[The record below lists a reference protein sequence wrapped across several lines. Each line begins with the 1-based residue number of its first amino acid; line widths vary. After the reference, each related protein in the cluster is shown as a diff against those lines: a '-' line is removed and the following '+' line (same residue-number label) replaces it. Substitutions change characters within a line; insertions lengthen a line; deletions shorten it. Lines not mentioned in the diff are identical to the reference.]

1 MATTPKKSAAK
12 TVAASNE
19 ASFVKEL
26 ADILDQAGLVELEY
40 ETETVTI
47 RLSRVTAAA
56 PVAAAPVAAAPV
68 AAAPVAAALVAAAPA
83 AIAEPVAE
91 SLASPAD
98 HPGAVKSPMVG
109 TVYTA
114 PEPDAP
120 AFITEGATVTAGQ
133 TLFIVEAM
141 KVMNPITA
149 PKAGSVVK
157 IFVQN
162 AQPIEFGEA
171 LVIVE

>member
-1 MATTPKKSAAK
+1 MATTPKKSAEK
-12 TVAASNE
+12 TAAASNE
-19 ASFVKEL
+19 ASFLKEL
-26 ADILDQAGLVELEY
+26 ADILDQTGLAELEY
-40 ETETVTI
+40 ETEAVAI
-47 RLSRVTAAA
+47 RLSRVTTAAPVTAAA
-56 PVAAAPVAAAPV
+56 PVA
-68 AAAPVAAALVAAAPA
+68 AAAPA

-91 SLASPAD
+91 LPANPAD

-120 AFITEGATVTAGQ
+120 ALITEGSTVTTGQ

-149 PKAGSVVK
+149 PKAGTVVK

>member
-12 TVAASNE
+12 TAATSNE

-26 ADILDQAGLVELEY
+26 ADILDQAGLAELEY
-40 ETETVTI
+40 ETEAVAI

-68 AAAPVAAALVAAAPA
+68 ATAAPA
-83 AIAEPVAE
+83 AITEPVAE
-91 SLASPAD
+91 IPANPVD

-149 PKAGSVVK
+149 PKAGTVVK

>member
-12 TVAASNE
+12 TAAASNE

-26 ADILDQAGLVELEY
+26 ANILDQAGLVELEY
-40 ETETVTI
+40 ETEAVAI
-47 RLSRVTAAA
+47 RLSRVTSTEPVAAAPPVAAAA
-56 PVAAAPVAAAPV
+56 PVAVAV
-68 AAAPVAAALVAAAPA
+68 S
-83 AIAEPVAE
+83 EPVAE
-91 SLASPAD
+91 LSANPAD

-149 PKAGSVVK
+149 PKAGTVVK

>member
-1 MATTPKKSAAK
+1 MATASKKPSAKKAILDDEAK
-12 TVAASNE
+12 L
-19 ASFVKEL
+19 VKDL
-26 ADILDQAGLVELEY
+26 ADILDKTGLVELEY
-40 ETETVTI
+40 KTETLAI
-47 RLSRVTAAA
+47 RLSRLSGSAPVSALQ
-56 PVAAAPVAAAPV
+56 PVAAAVAAS
-68 AAAPVAAALVAAAPA
+68 APA
-83 AIAEPVAE
+83 IASDQA
-91 SLASPAD
+91 ADAAGNPAD

-120 AFITEGATVTAGQ
+120 AFISEGSSVSQGQ
-133 TLFIVEAM
+133 TILIVEAM

-149 PKAGSVVK
+149 PKTGTVLK

-162 AQPIEFGEA
+162 AQPVEFGEA

>member
-12 TVAASNE
+12 TAAASNE

-26 ADILDQAGLVELEY
+26 ADILDQAGLAELEY
-40 ETETVTI
+40 ETEAVAI
-47 RLSRVTAAA
+47 RLSRVTTAAPVTAAA
-56 PVAAAPVAAAPV
+56 PVA
-68 AAAPVAAALVAAAPA
+68 AAAPA

-91 SLASPAD
+91 LPANPAD
-98 HPGAVKSPMVG
+98 HPGTVKSPMVG

-120 AFITEGATVTAGQ
+120 AFITEGTTVTTGQ

-149 PKAGSVVK
+149 PKAGTVVK

-171 LVIVE
+171 LVIIE

>member
-12 TVAASNE
+12 TAAASNG

-26 ADILDQAGLVELEY
+26 ADILDQAGLAELEY
-40 ETETVTI
+40 ETEAVAI
-47 RLSRVTAAA
+47 RLSRVTTAAPVTAAA
-56 PVAAAPVAAAPV
+56 PVA
-68 AAAPVAAALVAAAPA
+68 AAAPA

-91 SLASPAD
+91 LPANPAD

-120 AFITEGATVTAGQ
+120 AFITEGATVTTGQ

-149 PKAGSVVK
+149 PKAGTVVK

>member
-12 TVAASNE
+12 TVVASTE

-26 ADILDQAGLVELEY
+26 ADILDQAGLAELEY
-40 ETETVTI
+40 ETDAVAI
-47 RLSRVTAAA
+47 RLSRVTTTAPVAAAPVTAA
-56 PVAAAPVAAAPV
+56 PVAAAPI
-68 AAAPVAAALVAAAPA
+68 
-83 AIAEPVAE
+83 AIAEPA
-91 SLASPAD
+91 LDLPANPAD

-149 PKAGSVVK
+149 PKAGTVVK

>member
-12 TVAASNE
+12 TAAASNE

-26 ADILDQAGLVELEY
+26 ADILDQTGLAELEY
-40 ETETVTI
+40 ETDAVAI

-56 PVAAAPVAAAPV
+56 PVAAAAPVVTAPVDAAAPV
-68 AAAPVAAALVAAAPA
+68 A
-83 AIAEPVAE
+83 IAEALMELPAN
-91 SLASPAD
+91 PAD

-120 AFITEGATVTAGQ
+120 AFVSEGATVTAGQ

-141 KVMNPITA
+141 KVMNPIIA
-149 PKAGSVVK
+149 PKAGTVVK

-162 AQPIEFGEA
+162 AQPIEFDEA

>member
-12 TVAASNE
+12 TAAASNE

-40 ETETVTI
+40 ETEAVAI

-68 AAAPVAAALVAAAPA
+68 AAAPA

-91 SLASPAD
+91 LPANPAN

-149 PKAGSVVK
+149 PKAGTVVK

>member
-12 TVAASNE
+12 TVVASTE

-26 ADILDQAGLVELEY
+26 ADILDQAGLAELEY
-40 ETETVTI
+40 ETDAVAI
-47 RLSRVTAAA
+47 RLSRVNTTA
-56 PVAAAPVAAAPV
+56 PVAAAPVAAAPI
-68 AAAPVAAALVAAAPA
+68 
-83 AIAEPVAE
+83 AIAEPA
-91 SLASPAD
+91 LDLPANPAD

-120 AFITEGATVTAGQ
+120 AFITEGAAVTAGQ

-149 PKAGSVVK
+149 PKAGTVVK

>member
-12 TVAASNE
+12 TGAASNE
-19 ASFVKEL
+19 ANFVKEL
-26 ADILDQAGLVELEY
+26 ADILDQAGLAELEY
-40 ETETVTI
+40 ETEAVAI
-47 RLSRVTAAA
+47 RLSRVTTSA
-56 PVAAAPVAAAPV
+56 PVAAAPVA
-68 AAAPVAAALVAAAPA
+68 AAAPA

-91 SLASPAD
+91 LPANPAD

-149 PKAGSVVK
+149 PKAGTVLK

>member
-12 TVAASNE
+12 TAAASTE

-26 ADILDQAGLVELEY
+26 ADILDQAGLAELEY
-40 ETETVTI
+40 ETDAVAI
-47 RLSRVTAAA
+47 RLSRVTTTA
-56 PVAAAPVAAAPV
+56 PVAAAPVAAAPI
-68 AAAPVAAALVAAAPA
+68 
-83 AIAEPVAE
+83 AIAEPA
-91 SLASPAD
+91 LDLPANPAD

-120 AFITEGATVTAGQ
+120 AFITEGAAVTAGQ

-149 PKAGSVVK
+149 PKAGTVVK

>member
-12 TVAASNE
+12 TAAASNE

-26 ADILDQAGLVELEY
+26 ADILDQTGLAELEY
-40 ETETVTI
+40 ETDAVAI

-56 PVAAAPVAAAPV
+56 PVAAAAPVVTAPVDAAAPV
-68 AAAPVAAALVAAAPA
+68 A
-83 AIAEPVAE
+83 IAEALMELPAN
-91 SLASPAD
+91 PAD

-120 AFITEGATVTAGQ
+120 AFITEGATVAAGQ

-149 PKAGSVVK
+149 PKAGTVVK

>member
-12 TVAASNE
+12 TAAASNE

-40 ETETVTI
+40 ETEAVAI

-56 PVAAAPVAAAPV
+56 PVAAASVAAAP
-68 AAAPVAAALVAAAPA
+68 VAAAPA

-91 SLASPAD
+91 LLANPAD

-149 PKAGSVVK
+149 PKAGTVVK

>member
-12 TVAASNE
+12 TAAASNE

-26 ADILDQAGLVELEY
+26 ANILDQAGLVELEY
-40 ETETVTI
+40 ETEAVAI

-56 PVAAAPVAAAPV
+56 PVAAAPVAAVPFAT
-68 AAAPVAAALVAAAPA
+68 APA
-83 AIAEPVAE
+83 AIAEPMAE
-91 SLASPAD
+91 LSANPAD

-149 PKAGSVVK
+149 PKAGTVVK

>member
-1 MATTPKKSAAK
+1 MATTPKKTAAK

-26 ADILDQAGLVELEY
+26 ADILDQAGLAELEY
-40 ETETVTI
+40 ETEAVAV
-47 RLSRVTAAA
+47 RLSRVTTAVPVAAAA
-56 PVAAAPVAAAPV
+56 PVATAPVAAA
-68 AAAPVAAALVAAAPA
+68 APV
-83 AIAEPVAE
+83 AIAEPAAE
-91 SLASPAD
+91 LPANPAD
-98 HPGAVKSPMVG
+98 HPGTVKSPMVG

-149 PKAGSVVK
+149 PKAGTVVK

-171 LVIVE
+171 LVIIE

>member
-12 TVAASNE
+12 TVVASTE

-26 ADILDQAGLVELEY
+26 ADILDQAGLAELEY
-40 ETETVTI
+40 ETDAVAI
-47 RLSRVTAAA
+47 RLSRVTTTT

-68 AAAPVAAALVAAAPA
+68 AAAPI
-83 AIAEPVAE
+83 AIAEPA
-91 SLASPAD
+91 LDLPANPAD

-120 AFITEGATVTAGQ
+120 AFITEGAAVTAGQ

-149 PKAGSVVK
+149 PKAGTVVK

>member
-12 TVAASNE
+12 TVVASTE

-26 ADILDQAGLVELEY
+26 ADILDQAGLAELEY
-40 ETETVTI
+40 ETDAVAI
-47 RLSRVTAAA
+47 RLSRVTTTA

-68 AAAPVAAALVAAAPA
+68 AAAPIV
-83 AIAEPVAE
+83 IAEPA
-91 SLASPAD
+91 LDLPANPAD

-120 AFITEGATVTAGQ
+120 AFITEGAAVTAGQ

-149 PKAGSVVK
+149 PKAGTVVK

>member
-12 TVAASNE
+12 TAAASNE

-26 ADILDQAGLVELEY
+26 ADILDQAGLAELEY
-40 ETETVTI
+40 ETEAVAI
-47 RLSRVTAAA
+47 RLSRVTATS
-56 PVAAAPVAAAPV
+56 PVAAAPVA
-68 AAAPVAAALVAAAPA
+68 AAAPA

-91 SLASPAD
+91 TPANPAD
-98 HPGAVKSPMVG
+98 HPGAIKSPMVG

-133 TLFIVEAM
+133 TLFIV
-141 KVMNPITA
+141 
-149 PKAGSVVK
+149 
-157 IFVQN
+157 
-162 AQPIEFGEA
+162 
-171 LVIVE
+171 

>member
-12 TVAASNE
+12 TAAASNE
-19 ASFVKEL
+19 ARFVKEL

-40 ETETVTI
+40 ETEAVAI

-56 PVAAAPVAAAPV
+56 PVAAASVAAAPV
-68 AAAPVAAALVAAAPA
+68 AAAHA

-91 SLASPAD
+91 LPANPAD

-133 TLFIVEAM
+133 TMFIVEAM

-149 PKAGSVVK
+149 PKAGTVVK